1 MINGNGNGNSKNTAN
16 HLMNITNVKLIP
28 KGQIAGSKTSNTAG
42 QFYKLIKIIND
53 NNSKKYST
61 SNKNNKINL
70 FESLLPVENKSTSPK
85 LDTIFETFNKKEKKE
100 LLVDSI
106 GAYFLKKNNSSSS
119 ENIKSNKVV
128 EQKYYGKID
137 NNEKKFII
145 NLAKI
150 EREDISEAK
159 NESKPIIL
167 KVTNTN
173 DKKQASNIEVS
184 FKIKNNYLNDNFNK
198 EVIGDKKIKERIKVL
213 KNPKIDEPLIIN
225 YKKSSLVYPALKE
238 INDIISTS
246 KFDEPIF
253 LQGSKLAKIIDGTNT
268 LVNKAKVNNLQIIKK
283 RYVSNEKINS
293 SEAKGINES
302 KNLKSTAKTKN
313 AIVKSDKTIIIE
325 IRPQLLINKTMDNNK
340 VISKSED
347 MILSKVEVKPILNQS
362 LRSDIRKKNNFT
374 DSDKKVMF
382 QLSKLVASSSTSK
395 HSNIQE
401 SNAKSIILEKNIGSR
416 ELTLKFVDGKK
427 DSVIDSK
434 LNNSKLV
441 SSSNPKIQL
450 NTLTK
455 SNNPIMLEKNINSNE
470 SVPKVVAGRK
480 DSVIDSKLNNSKL
493 VSSSN
498 PKIQLNTLTKSNNP
512 IMLEKNTGLSELNP
526 KAVDLDMRNDKFIK
540 LKTFDSKIV
549 EAITK
554 EVVKNIKRNVYKN
567 NDSTIKQD
575 LTKPEILNSK
585 SFSRISKEII
595 GIVNR
600 TNKLQS
606 NSRVVSNL
614 DVSVNITNKD
624 NMVNKVTIKI
634 TPELELKNDT
644 KKDSITPKENKN
656 SINLTIDSLGDL
668 GKKEIKQ
675 LNKVI
680 RVEKSVSGLK
690 NKVENIRIYQEKE
703 VINKTIENKQILDNH
718 SVKDNFNDKDFISL
732 KSKTNVNTKE
742 SLEKVDPPIP
752 KQVITSKLERSVT
765 SILSEKSKNV
775 LQKETQGVLNKYI
788 KDENISNYLEIK
800 KELVGKLK
808 NYISK
813 EMELYE
819 IREKLLT
826 IHNKLVDKNP
836 IQSSKKNS
844 DNNSNKSIDNKQ
856 YHLDVNNLKH
866 NQKLVNNGKQISQF
880 NDFTTKLNSTK
891 MSDEVITPK
900 NIVSNKESNSNINKS
915 SNTNISKIEDTIVN
929 NGQSKTIIEN
939 NSNNTNSS
947 NNNNASNNNAS
958 KMSNNLSSNS
968 PSLNQY
974 SNAEKAKF
982 MQNLIKGFSH
992 KFLDIVNQGK
1002 SKNSLLLTLNPHKLG
1017 KIKVEIVKLKDS
1029 FKIEFQFSKK
1039 ETKAMMQESKEK
1051 LVETLK
1057 DKGVEVKK
1065 FDLKMYKNSDSL
1077 IKFASNYKNVNT
1089 DHHNQNNQN
1098 ANDQGSN
1105 SQNENG
1111 KYQDQPDSNQ
1121 NKDNNNSN
1129 GDGENNS
1136 NENEQPN
1143 RKRGKNRKNKQ
1154 NFELLED
1161 DYSNQIESSYF
1172 NKTIREEIDSYEYL
1186 DVS

>member
-1 MINGNGNGNSKNTAN
+1 MINGNGNSNNKNTAN

-28 KGQIAGSKTSNTAG
+28 KGQIASSKTSNTAG

-53 NNSKKYST
+53 NKSENFST
-61 SNKNNKINL
+61 SSKNNKINL
-70 FESLLPVENKSTSPK
+70 FESLLPVENRSALPK
-85 LDTIFETFNKKEKKE
+85 LNSIFESFDKKDKKE

-106 GAYFLKKNNSSSS
+106 GAYFLKKNSSSSS

-128 EQKYYGKID
+128 EQKYYGKIE
-137 NNEKKFII
+137 NSEKKFII

-150 EREDISEAK
+150 ESEDISEAK

-173 DKKQASNIEVS
+173 AKKKESNIEVS

-213 KNPKIDEPLIIN
+213 KSPKIDEPLIIN
-225 YKKSSLVYPALKE
+225 SKKSSLVYPALKE

-283 RYVSNEKINS
+283 RYVSNEKISS
-293 SEAKGINES
+293 SEAKGINEN

-313 AIVKSDKTIIIE
+313 AIVNSDKTIIIE
-325 IRPQLLINKTMDNNK
+325 IRPQLLINRTLDNNK

-347 MILSKVEVKPILNQS
+347 TTLSKMEVKPILNQS

-382 QLSKLVASSSTSK
+382 QLSKLVTFSNPSK
-395 HSNIQE
+395 QSNIQE
-401 SNAKSIILEKNIGSR
+401 SNAKAIILEKNIGSN
-416 ELTLKFVDGKK
+416 ELTLKFVDGRKS
-427 DSVIDSK
+427 SVIDSN
-434 LNNSKLV
+434 LNNLKLV
-441 SSSNPKIQL
+441 NPSNPKIQS
-450 NTLTK
+450 NTTTR
-455 SNNPIMLEKNINSNE
+455 SSDPIVLEKNI
-470 SVPKVVAGRK
+470 
-480 DSVIDSKLNNSKL
+480 DFSKLNS
-493 VSSSN
+493 
-498 PKIQLNTLTKSNNP
+498 
-512 IMLEKNTGLSELNP
+512 
-526 KAVDLDMRNDKFIK
+526 KAVNLSMENDKFIK

-549 EAITK
+549 EVITK
-554 EVVKNIKRNVYKN
+554 EVVKNIKRNIYEK

-575 LTKPEILNSK
+575 ITKPEILNSK
-585 SFSRISKEII
+585 SFSRMSKEII

-614 DVSVNITNKD
+614 AVSVNLINKD
-624 NMVNKVTIKI
+624 NMMQKVSIKI
-634 TPELELKNDT
+634 TPEFNVKNDVS
-644 KKDSITPKENKN
+644 KDSVTSIENKN
-656 SINLTIDSLGDL
+656 SINVTINRLDDL
-668 GKKEIKQ
+668 GKKEIRQ
-675 LNKVI
+675 LNRVI
-680 RVEKSVSGLK
+680 RVEKNVAGPK
-690 NKVENIRIYQEKE
+690 IKVDNNRIHQEKE
-703 VINKTIENKQILDNH
+703 VINKPIEKKQILDNN
-718 SVKDNFNDKDFISL
+718 SFRDNFNDKDFVSL
-732 KSKTNVNTKE
+732 KSKTNVKAKE
-742 SLEKVDPPIP
+742 SIEKVAPADT
-752 KQVITSKLERSVT
+752 KQVITSKLEKSVT

-775 LQKETQGVLNKYI
+775 LQKETRGVLDKYV
-788 KDENISNYLEIK
+788 KNENISNYIEIK

-826 IHNKLVDKNP
+826 IHNKLVDKSP
-836 IQSSKKNS
+836 IQSSK
-844 DNNSNKSIDNKQ
+844 NNSSKNNNNNNNNNNNRLDENSLKQ
-856 YHLDVNNLKH
+856 E
-866 NQKLVNNGKQISQF
+866 QKLVNSGKQISQF
-880 NDFTTKLNSTK
+880 NDFTTKLNSVKASNET
-891 MSDEVITPK
+891 IIRK
-900 NIVSNKESNSNINKS
+900 NIVVNKESSNSAKANNIN
-915 SNTNISKIEDTIVN
+915 ISRTEDTTVS
-929 NGQSKTIIEN
+929 NGQSKIVLEN
-939 NSNNTNSS
+939 NSNTT
-947 NNNNASNNNAS
+947 NNNANNA
-958 KMSNNLSSNS
+958 SNNLSSNS
-968 PSLNQY
+968 SLTQY

-1051 LVETLK
+1051 LVKALK

-1077 IKFASNYKNVNT
+1077 IKFASNFKNININ
-1089 DHHNQNNQN
+1089 HHNQNNQN
-1098 ANDQGSN
+1098 VNDQASN

-1111 KYQDQPDSNQ
+1111 KNQDQSDSNQ
-1121 NKDNNNSN
+1121 NKENNNSN
-1129 GDGENNS
+1129 GDGESNF
-1136 NENEQPN
+1136 NENEQYSRN
-1143 RKRGKNRKNKQ
+1143 RGRNKKHKGK
-1154 NFELLED
+1154 FELLED
-1161 DYSNQIESSYF
+1161 DYTNQIDSLYF
-1172 NKTIREEIDSYEYL
+1172 EKIVREEIDSYEYL